1 MKDEKGLAVI
11 MGAMGA
17 PKGGSMNELCVPAS
31 AVSVDGDEGATA
43 PAEGDAVEFPVA
55 GKVSRV
61 EGDKVYVTIEKA
73 SGQDLASKKEEP
85 KSEEDAES
93 EEVEGMKKQ
102 AQEEDEDMGY

>member
-43 PAEGDAVEFPVA
+43 PAEGDAV
-55 GKVSRV
+55 
-61 EGDKVYVTIEKA
+61 
-73 SGQDLASKKEEP
+73 
-85 KSEEDAES
+85 
-93 EEVEGMKKQ
+93 
-102 AQEEDEDMGY
+102 